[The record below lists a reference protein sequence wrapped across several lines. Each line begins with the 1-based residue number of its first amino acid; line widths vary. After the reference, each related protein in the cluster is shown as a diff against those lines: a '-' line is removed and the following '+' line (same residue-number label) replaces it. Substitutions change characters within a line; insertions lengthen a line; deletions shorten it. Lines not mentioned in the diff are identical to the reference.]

1 MFIPRPSKYIK
12 HPNQVVTS
20 RAKFILFIFGW
31 TQFWKNTCLHPRKN
45 SFLSPYCPKKSKA
58 FIHHLLTFLSFSD
71 FDEDLDPVSRII
83 IQDPS
88 W

>member
-31 TQFWKNTCLHPRKN
+31 TQFWKNTSSSKKEFLLITLLPEKIKSFYTSPPHILEFLWLWWRPWPCIENNN
-45 SFLSPYCPKKSKA
+45 SRS
-58 FIHHLLTFLSFSD
+58 IM
-71 FDEDLDPVSRII
+71 
-83 IQDPS
+83 
-88 W
+88 